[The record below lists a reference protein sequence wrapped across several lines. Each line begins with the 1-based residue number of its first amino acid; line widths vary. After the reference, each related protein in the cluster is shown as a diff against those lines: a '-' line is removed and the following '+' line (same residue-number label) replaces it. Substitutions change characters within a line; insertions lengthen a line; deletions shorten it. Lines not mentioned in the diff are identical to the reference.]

1 MEPGQPVLTG
11 TYNWQS
17 GSEYDNAIVKFFNK
31 WPEFDYD
38 REAEVITEFKRLC
51 REKQWDQEE
60 RRDVKDDLRDALV
73 ERFNEIYGTNEN
85 DLEAWKKLCKDVQ
98 VDPVPNTLDEC
109 KKVRIPQISTIK
121 SSHSNSMFCRPL
133 TKRTSIL

>member
-11 TYNWQS
+11 THNWQS
-17 GSEYDNAIVKFFNK
+17 EREYDGAIARFFNK

-38 REAEVITEFKRLC
+38 REGEVIKEFKRLC
-51 REKQWDQEE
+51 REKCWSPEE
-60 RRDVKDDLRDALV
+60 RQDAKSDLRDAMV

-85 DLEAWKKLCKDVQ
+85 DLEAWKKLCKDVH

-109 KKVRIPQISTIK
+109 KMVRNPQVSTIK
-121 SSHSNSMFCRPL
+121 
-133 TKRTSIL
+133 